1 MSRRR
6 VVITGLGVVSS
17 IGLGKEAFWRALLA
31 GQSGIKRIRS
41 FDASLYASQIAGEI
55 LDFPAEEFFP
65 CGAIS
70 RLSRASQLALVASQ
84 MALEDAHFDCKIRE
98 TDRIGT
104 VIGTALGGAEVYEN
118 QLRRLIETNNP
129 RRVHPWSV
137 PLIMANAPAAEIAI
151 RYGLK
156 GPNMTISTACSSGA
170 HAIGY
175 ALDLIRSG
183 RVDIMMAG
191 GTEACI
197 VPGVVAGFNALRA
210 LSMHN
215 NEPERAS
222 RPFDR
227 TRDGFAIGE
236 GAGVLILETLESAK
250 QRDVHIYAEVAG
262 YAAACEACH
271 IVHPET
277 TGTEEARVM
286 ELALKDAEIPIG
298 QVDYINTH
306 GTSTVLNDLT
316 ETNAIKKL
324 FGPHAYRI
332 SLNSTK
338 SMIGHTI
345 GAAGA
350 VEAIVCALTLQR
362 KVLHPTINYE
372 NSDPDCDLDYTPNH
386 ASEKNVHVALSN
398 SFGFGS
404 NNACLVMK
412 AFNKWRLI

>member
-1 MSRRR
+1 MSTPT

-41 FDASLYASQIAGEI
+41 FDASLYACQIAGEI

-65 CGAIS
+65 FGAS
-70 RLSRASQLALVASQ
+70 ARFSRASQLALVASQ
-84 MALEDAHFDCKIRE
+84 MALEDAHLDCKCCE
-98 TDRIGT
+98 SDRVGT
-104 VIGTALGGAEVYEN
+104 VIGTGLGGAEVYEN

-175 ALDLIRSG
+175 GLDLIRSG

-210 LSMHN
+210 LSVCN

-222 RPFDR
+222 RPFDK
-227 TRDGFAIGE
+227 TRDGFAMGE

-250 QRDVHIYAEVAG
+250 QRDVRIYAEVAG

-286 ELALKDAEIPIG
+286 ELALEDAGIPAG

-345 GAAGA
+345 GPAGA
-350 VEAIVCALTLQR
+350 VEAIVCALTLHH

-372 NSDPDCDLDYTPNH
+372 NPDPDCDLDYTPNH
-386 ASEKNVHVALSN
+386 ASEKDVHVALSN

-412 AFNKWRLI
+412 ALS

>member
-6 VVITGLGVVSS
+6 VVMTGLGVVSS

-31 GQSGIKRIRS
+31 GQSGIKRIQS
-41 FDASLYASQIAGEI
+41 FDASLYPSQIAGEI
-55 LDFPAEEFFP
+55 LDFPTEEFFP
-65 CGAIS
+65 CGATS
-70 RLSRASQLALVASQ
+70 RFSRASQLALVASQ
-84 MALEDAHFDCKIRE
+84 MALEDACLDWKNCE

-104 VIGTALGGAEVYEN
+104 VIGTALGGTEVYEN
-118 QLRRLIETNNP
+118 QLRRLMETNNP
-129 RRVHPWSV
+129 RRVHPLSV

-156 GPNMTISTACSSGA
+156 GPNMTVSAACSSGS

-183 RVDIMMAG
+183 RVDIMTAG

-197 VPGVVAGFNALRA
+197 VPGVFAGFNSLRA
-210 LSMHN
+210 LSLRN

-227 TRDGFAIGE
+227 TRDGFTIGE

-250 QRDVHIYAEVAG
+250 QRGAPIYAEVAG
-262 YAAACEACH
+262 YAASCEACH
-271 IVHPET
+271 IVHPEA
-277 TGTEEARVM
+277 TGTEQARVM
-286 ELALKDAEIPIG
+286 DLALKDAGIPAD

-350 VEAIVCALTLQR
+350 VEAIVCALTLHH
-362 KVLHPTINYE
+362 KILHPTINYE
-372 NSDPDCDLDYTPNH
+372 NPDPDCDLDYTPNH
-386 ASEKNVHVALSN
+386 ARAKEVYVALSN

-412 AFNKWRLI
+412 ALS

>member
-1 MSRRR
+1 MSTPT

-41 FDASLYASQIAGEI
+41 FDASLYACQIAGEI

-65 CGAIS
+65 FGAS
-70 RLSRASQLALVASQ
+70 ARFSRASQLALVASQ
-84 MALEDAHFDCKIRE
+84 MALEDAHLDCKCCE
-98 TDRIGT
+98 SDRVGT
-104 VIGTALGGAEVYEN
+104 VIGTGLGGAEVYEN

-175 ALDLIRSG
+175 GLDLIRSG

-210 LSMHN
+210 LSVCN

-222 RPFDR
+222 RPFDK
-227 TRDGFAIGE
+227 TRNGFAMGE

-250 QRDVHIYAEVAG
+250 QRDVRIYAEVAG

-286 ELALKDAEIPIG
+286 ELALEDAGIPAG

-350 VEAIVCALTLQR
+350 VEAIVCALTLHH

-372 NSDPDCDLDYTPNH
+372 NPDPDCDLDYTPNH
-386 ASEKNVHVALSN
+386 ASEKDVHVALSN

-412 AFNKWRLI
+412 ALS

>member
-1 MSRRR
+1 MLRQS

-31 GQSGIKRIRS
+31 GQSGIKRIQS
-41 FDASLYASQIAGEI
+41 FDASLYGSQIAGEI
-55 LDFPAEEFFP
+55 PDFPAAEFFP
-65 CGAIS
+65 CDAGA
-70 RLSRASQLALVASQ
+70 RLSRASQLALAASQ
-84 MALEDAHFDCKIRE
+84 MALEDAHLDWRNGDS
-98 TDRIGT
+98 DRVGT
-104 VIGTALGGAEVYEN
+104 VIGTGLGGAEVYEN

-129 RRVHPWSV
+129 KRVHPLSV

-151 RYGLK
+151 RYGIK
-156 GPNMTISTACSSGA
+156 GPNMTVSTACSSGS

-175 ALDLIRSG
+175 AVDLIRSG
-183 RVDIMMAG
+183 RVETMLAG

-197 VPGVVAGFNALRA
+197 VPGVVAGFNSLRA
-210 LSMHN
+210 LSVHN
-215 NEPERAS
+215 DDPERAS

-236 GAGVLILETLESAK
+236 GAGVLILETLKSAK
-250 QRDVHIYAEVAG
+250 QRGAHIYAEIAG
-262 YAAACEACH
+262 YAATCEASH
-271 IVHPET
+271 IVHPES

-286 ELALKDAEIPIG
+286 ELALKDAGIATD

-316 ETNAIKKL
+316 ETRAIKTL
-324 FGPHAYRI
+324 FGPHAYRL

-350 VEAIVCALTLQR
+350 VEAVVCALTLQR

-372 NSDPDCDLDYTPNH
+372 NPDPNCDLDYTPNY
-386 ASEKNVHVALSN
+386 ANEKDVQVALSN

-412 AFNKWRLI
+412 AFS

>member
-197 VPGVVAGFNALRA
+197 VPGVVAGFNSLRA

-386 ASEKNVHVALSN
+386 AREKDVHVALSN

-412 AFNKWRLI
+412 ALS

>member
-6 VVITGLGVVSS
+6 VVMTGLGVVSS

-55 LDFPAEEFFP
+55 LDFPTEEFFP
-65 CGAIS
+65 CGTSA
-70 RLSRASQLALVASQ
+70 RFSRASQLALVASQ
-84 MALEDAHFDCKIRE
+84 MALEDAHLDRKNYE

-175 ALDLIRSG
+175 GLDLIRSG
-183 RVDIMMAG
+183 RVDMMMAG

-197 VPGVVAGFNALRA
+197 VPGVVAGFNSLRA
-210 LSMHN
+210 LSVHN

-222 RPFDR
+222 RPFDK

-236 GAGVLILETLESAK
+236 GAGVLILETLESAQ
-250 QRDVHIYAEVAG
+250 QRDIRIYAEVAG
-262 YAAACEACH
+262 YAGACEACH
-271 IVHPET
+271 MVHPET

-286 ELALKDAEIPIG
+286 ELALKDAGIPAG

-324 FGPHAYRI
+324 FGRHAYRI

-350 VEAIVCALTLQR
+350 VEATVCALTLHHR
-362 KVLHPTINYE
+362 VLHPTINYE
-372 NSDPDCDLDYTPNH
+372 NPDPDCDLDYTPNH
-386 ASEKNVHVALSN
+386 ASEKDVHVALSN

-404 NNACLVMK
+404 NNACLVMT
-412 AFNKWRLI
+412 ALS

>member
-41 FDASLYASQIAGEI
+41 FDASLYTSQIAGEI
-55 LDFPAEEFFP
+55 VDFPAEEFFP
-65 CGAIS
+65 CGATS
-70 RLSRASQLALVASQ
+70 RLCRASQLALAASQ
-84 MALEDAHFDCKIRE
+84 MALEDAHLDWKNCA
-98 TDRIGT
+98 TDRVGTAIGT
-104 VIGTALGGAEVYEN
+104 GLGGTEVYEN
-118 QLRRLIETNNP
+118 QLRRLIETKNP
-129 RRVHPWSV
+129 RRVHPCSV

-156 GPNMTISTACSSGA
+156 GPNMTVSTACSSGA
-170 HAIGY
+170 HAVGY
-175 ALDLIRSG
+175 GLDLIRSG
-183 RVDIMMAG
+183 RVDMMIAG

-197 VPGVVAGFNALRA
+197 VPGVVAGFDALRA
-210 LSMHN
+210 LSVQN
-215 NEPERAS
+215 NQPERAS

-227 TRDGFAIGE
+227 ARDGFAIGE
-236 GAGVLILETLESAK
+236 GAGVLILETLESAT
-250 QRDVHIYAEVAG
+250 QRDVFIYAEVAG

-271 IVHPET
+271 IVHPER

-286 ELALKDAEIPIG
+286 ELALKDAGIPTD
-298 QVDYINTH
+298 QVDYINAH

-350 VEAIVCALTLQR
+350 IEAIVCALTLHH
-362 KVLHPTINYE
+362 KVLHPTINYQE
-372 NSDPDCDLDYTPNH
+372 PDPDCDLDYTPNH
-386 ASEKNVHVALSN
+386 ASEKDVHIALSN

-412 AFNKWRLI
+412 ALS

>member
-6 VVITGLGVVSS
+6 VVMTGLGIVSS

-41 FDASLYASQIAGEI
+41 FDASLYASQMAGEI
-55 LDFPAEEFFP
+55 LDFPTEEFFP
-65 CGAIS
+65 CGTSA

-84 MALEDAHFDCKIRE
+84 MAREDAHLDWKNYE

-118 QLRRLIETNNP
+118 QLRRLMETNNP
-129 RRVHPWSV
+129 RRVHPLSV

-175 ALDLIRSG
+175 GLDLIRSG
-183 RVDIMMAG
+183 RVDVMMAG

-210 LSMHN
+210 LSVCN
-215 NEPERAS
+215 NNDPERAS
-222 RPFDR
+222 KPFDR

-286 ELALKDAEIPIG
+286 ELALKDAGIPAG

-324 FGPHAYRI
+324 FGRHAYGI

-350 VEAIVCALTLQR
+350 VEAIVCALTLHHR
-362 KVLHPTINYE
+362 VLHPTINYE
-372 NSDPDCDLDYTPNH
+372 NPDPDCDLDYTPNH
-386 ASEKNVHVALSN
+386 ASEKDVHVALSN

-404 NNACLVMK
+404 NNACLVMT
-412 AFNKWRLI
+412 ALS

>member
-84 MALEDAHFDCKIRE
+84 MAREDAHMDCKCCE
-98 TDRIGT
+98 SDRVGT
-104 VIGTALGGAEVYEN
+104 VIGTSLGGAEVYEN
-118 QLRRLIETNNP
+118 QLRRLIETNP

-197 VPGVVAGFNALRA
+197 VPGVVAGFSALRA
-210 LSMHN
+210 LSVCN
-215 NEPERAS
+215 NEPERAT

-250 QRDVHIYAEVAG
+250 QRDVRIYAEVAG

-271 IVHPET
+271 IVHPES
-277 TGTEEARVM
+277 TGTEEARAM
-286 ELALKDAEIPIG
+286 ELALKDAGIPAG

-316 ETNAIKKL
+316 ETHAIKKL

-372 NSDPDCDLDYTPNH
+372 NPDPDCDLDYTPNH
-386 ASEKNVHVALSN
+386 AREKDVHVALSN

-412 AFNKWRLI
+412 ALP

>member
-1 MSRRR
+1 
-6 VVITGLGVVSS
+6 
-17 IGLGKEAFWRALLA
+17 
-31 GQSGIKRIRS
+31 
-41 FDASLYASQIAGEI
+41 
-55 LDFPAEEFFP
+55 
-65 CGAIS
+65 
-70 RLSRASQLALVASQ
+70 
-84 MALEDAHFDCKIRE
+84 
-98 TDRIGT
+98 
-104 VIGTALGGAEVYEN
+104 
-118 QLRRLIETNNP
+118 
-129 RRVHPWSV
+129 
-137 PLIMANAPAAEIAI
+137 
-151 RYGLK
+151 
-156 GPNMTISTACSSGA
+156 
-170 HAIGY
+170 
-175 ALDLIRSG
+175 
-183 RVDIMMAG
+183 MMAG

-197 VPGVVAGFNALRA
+197 VPGVVAGFNSLRA

-262 YAAACEACH
+262 YAAACEAYH

-386 ASEKNVHVALSN
+386 AREKDVHVALSN

-412 AFNKWRLI
+412 ALS

>member
-1 MSRRR
+1 MSTPT

-41 FDASLYASQIAGEI
+41 FDASLYACQIAGEI

-65 CGAIS
+65 FGAS
-70 RLSRASQLALVASQ
+70 ARFSRASQLALVASQ
-84 MALEDAHFDCKIRE
+84 MALEDAHLDCKCCE
-98 TDRIGT
+98 SDRVGT
-104 VIGTALGGAEVYEN
+104 VIGTGLGGAEVYEN

-175 ALDLIRSG
+175 GLDLIRSG

-210 LSMHN
+210 LSVCN

-222 RPFDR
+222 RPFDK
-227 TRDGFAIGE
+227 TRDGFAMGE

-250 QRDVHIYAEVAG
+250 QRDVRIYAEVAG

-286 ELALKDAEIPIG
+286 ELALEDAGIPAG

-350 VEAIVCALTLQR
+350 VEAIVCALTLHH

-372 NSDPDCDLDYTPNH
+372 NPDPDCDLDYTPNH
-386 ASEKNVHVALSN
+386 ASEKDVHVALSN

-412 AFNKWRLI
+412 ALS

>member
-1 MSRRR
+1 MTRRR

-17 IGLGKEAFWRALLA
+17 IGLGKQAFWRALLA

-55 LDFPAEEFFP
+55 WDFSAEELFP
-65 CGAIS
+65 YDGIS
-70 RLSRASQLALVASQ
+70 RLSRASQLALVASR
-84 MALEDAHFDCKIRE
+84 MALEDAHLDWKNCK
-98 TDRIGT
+98 TDRVGT
-104 VIGTALGGAEVYEN
+104 VIGTALGGTEVYEN

-151 RYGLK
+151 RHGLK
-156 GPNMTISTACSSGA
+156 GPNMTVSTACSSGS
-170 HAIGY
+170 HAVGY
-175 ALDLIRSG
+175 GLDLIRSG
-183 RVDIMMAG
+183 RVDTMIAG

-197 VPGVVAGFNALRA
+197 VPGVVAGFNSLRA
-210 LSMHN
+210 LSVHN
-215 NEPERAS
+215 TEPERAS

-250 QRDVHIYAEVAG
+250 QRDVRIYAEVAG

-286 ELALKDAEIPIG
+286 ELALKDAGIPPS

-324 FGPHAYRI
+324 FESHAYRI

-350 VEAIVCALTLQR
+350 IEAIVCALTLHH
-362 KVLHPTINYE
+362 KVLHPTINYQDP
-372 NSDPDCDLDYTPNH
+372 DPDCDLDYTPNH
-386 ASEKNVHVALSN
+386 ASEKDVHVALSN

-412 AFNKWRLI
+412 ALS

>member
-17 IGLGKEAFWRALLA
+17 IGLGKDAFWRALLA

-55 LDFPAEEFFP
+55 SDFPTEDFFP
-65 CGAIS
+65 CGAS
-70 RLSRASQLALVASQ
+70 ARLSRASQLALVASQ
-84 MALEDAHFDCKIRE
+84 MALEDACLDRKNCQ
-98 TDRIGT
+98 TDRVGT
-104 VIGTALGGAEVYEN
+104 VIGTALGGTEVYEN
-118 QLRRLIETNNP
+118 QLRRLMETNNP
-129 RRVHPWSV
+129 RRVHPLSV

-156 GPNMTISTACSSGA
+156 GPNTTISNACSSGS

-175 ALDLIRSG
+175 GLDLIRSG
-183 RVDIMMAG
+183 RVDAMLAG

-197 VPGVVAGFNALRA
+197 VPGVFAGFNSLRA
-210 LSMHN
+210 LSLRN
-215 NEPERAS
+215 NEPEQAS

-227 TRDGFAIGE
+227 TRDGFTIGE
-236 GAGVLILETLESAK
+236 GAGVMILETLESAK
-250 QRDVHIYAEVAG
+250 QRDARIYAEVAG
-262 YAAACEACH
+262 YAATCEACH
-271 IVHPET
+271 IVHPEA
-277 TGTEEARVM
+277 TGTEQARVM
-286 ELALKDAEIPIG
+286 YLALKDAGIPAD

-316 ETNAIKKL
+316 ETNAIKTL

-350 VEAIVCALTLQR
+350 VEAVVCALTLHH

-372 NSDPDCDLDYTPNH
+372 NPDPDCDLDYTPNH
-386 ASEKNVHVALSN
+386 AREKDVHVALSN

-404 NNACLVMK
+404 NNACLVME
-412 AFNKWRLI
+412 ALS

>member
-1 MSRRR
+1 MSTRR

-31 GQSGIKRIRS
+31 GQSGIKQIQS

-55 LDFPAEEFFP
+55 ADFPTKEFFP

-84 MALEDAHFDCKIRE
+84 MALEDAHLDWKICE
-98 TDRIGT
+98 TDRIGI
-104 VIGTALGGAEVYEN
+104 VIGTAMGGTEVYEN

-129 RRVHPWSV
+129 RRVHPLSV

-156 GPNMTISTACSSGA
+156 GPNTTISNACSSGA

-175 ALDLIRSG
+175 GLDLIRSG
-183 RVDIMMAG
+183 RVDTMVAG

-197 VPGVVAGFNALRA
+197 VPGVFAGFNSLRA

-215 NEPERAS
+215 HDPERAS

-227 TRDGFAIGE
+227 TRDGFAMGE
-236 GAGVLILETLESAK
+236 AAGVLILEALESAK
-250 QRDVHIYAEVAG
+250 QRGVPIYAEVAG
-262 YAAACEACH
+262 YATACEACH

-286 ELALKDAEIPIG
+286 QLALKDAGMAAG

-316 ETNAIKKL
+316 ETNAVKKL

-372 NSDPDCDLDYTPNH
+372 NPDPDCDLDYTPNH
-386 ASEKNVHVALSN
+386 AREKDVHVALSN

-412 AFNKWRLI
+412 ALS

>member
-17 IGLGKEAFWRALLA
+17 IALGKEAFWRALLA

-118 QLRRLIETNNP
+118 QLRRLMETNNP
-129 RRVHPWSV
+129 RRVHPLSV

-156 GPNMTISTACSSGA
+156 GPNMTFSTACSSGA

-197 VPGVVAGFNALRA
+197 VPGVVAGFNSLRA

-286 ELALKDAEIPIG
+286 ELALKDAEIPTG

-324 FGPHAYRI
+324 FGPHAYRM

-350 VEAIVCALTLQR
+350 VEAIVCALTLER

-386 ASEKNVHVALSN
+386 AREKDVHVALSN

-412 AFNKWRLI
+412 ALS

>member
-1 MSRRR
+1 MLRQS

-31 GQSGIKRIRS
+31 GQSGIKRIQS
-41 FDASLYASQIAGEI
+41 FDASLYGSQIAGEI
-55 LDFPAEEFFP
+55 PDFPAAELFP
-65 CGAIS
+65 CDAGA
-70 RLSRASQLALVASQ
+70 RLSRASQLALAASQ
-84 MALEDAHFDCKIRE
+84 MALEDAHLDWRNGDS
-98 TDRIGT
+98 DRVGT
-104 VIGTALGGAEVYEN
+104 VIGTGLGGAEVYEN

-129 RRVHPWSV
+129 KRVHPLSV

-151 RYGLK
+151 RYGIK
-156 GPNMTISTACSSGA
+156 GPNMTVSTACSSGS

-175 ALDLIRSG
+175 AVDLIRSG
-183 RVDIMMAG
+183 RVETMLAG

-197 VPGVVAGFNALRA
+197 VPGVVAGFNSLRA
-210 LSMHN
+210 LSVHN
-215 NEPERAS
+215 NDPERAS

-236 GAGVLILETLESAK
+236 GAGVLILETLKSAK
-250 QRDVHIYAEVAG
+250 QRGAHIYAEIAG
-262 YAAACEACH
+262 YAATCEASH
-271 IVHPET
+271 IVHPES

-286 ELALKDAEIPIG
+286 ELALKDAGIATD

-316 ETNAIKKL
+316 ETRAIKTL
-324 FGPHAYRI
+324 FGPHAYRL

-350 VEAIVCALTLQR
+350 VEAVVCALTLQR

-372 NSDPDCDLDYTPNH
+372 NPDPHCDLDYTPNY
-386 ASEKNVHVALSN
+386 ANEKDVQVALSN

-412 AFNKWRLI
+412 AFS

>member
-1 MSRRR
+1 MSRQR

-17 IGLGKEAFWRALLA
+17 IGLGKDAFWRALLA

-55 LDFPAEEFFP
+55 SDFPTEDFFP
-65 CGAIS
+65 CGAS
-70 RLSRASQLALVASQ
+70 ARLSRASQLALVASQ
-84 MALEDAHFDCKIRE
+84 MALEDARLDRKNCQ
-98 TDRIGT
+98 TDRVGT
-104 VIGTALGGAEVYEN
+104 VIGTALGGTDVYEN

-129 RRVHPWSV
+129 RRVHPLSV

-156 GPNMTISTACSSGA
+156 GPNTTISNACSSGS

-175 ALDLIRSG
+175 GLDLIRSG
-183 RVDIMMAG
+183 RVDAMLAG

-197 VPGVVAGFNALRA
+197 VPGVFAGFNSLRA
-210 LSMHN
+210 LSLRN
-215 NEPERAS
+215 NEPEQAS

-227 TRDGFAIGE
+227 TRDGFTIGE
-236 GAGVLILETLESAK
+236 GAGVMILETLESAK
-250 QRDVHIYAEVAG
+250 QRDARIYAEVAG
-262 YAAACEACH
+262 YAATCEACH
-271 IVHPET
+271 IVHPEA
-277 TGTEEARVM
+277 TGTEQARVM
-286 ELALKDAEIPIG
+286 YLALKDAGIPAD

-316 ETNAIKKL
+316 ETNAIKTL

-350 VEAIVCALTLQR
+350 VEAVVCALTLHH

-372 NSDPDCDLDYTPNH
+372 NPDPDCDLDYTPNH
-386 ASEKNVHVALSN
+386 AREKDVHVALSN

-404 NNACLVMK
+404 NNACLVME
-412 AFNKWRLI
+412 ALS

>member
-1 MSRRR
+1 
-6 VVITGLGVVSS
+6 
-17 IGLGKEAFWRALLA
+17 LGKETFWRALLA

-41 FDASLYASQIAGEI
+41 FDASLYACQIAGEI
-55 LDFPAEEFFP
+55 WDFPAEEFFP
-65 CGAIS
+65 CGAS
-70 RLSRASQLALVASQ
+70 ARFSRASQLALVASQ
-84 MALEDAHFDCKIRE
+84 MGLEDAHLDCKCCAS
-98 TDRIGT
+98 DRVGT
-104 VIGTALGGAEVYEN
+104 VIGTGLGGAEVYEN

-197 VPGVVAGFNALRA
+197 VPGVVAGFNSLRA

-250 QRDVHIYAEVAG
+250 QRDAHIYAEVAG
-262 YAAACEACH
+262 YAATCEACH

-286 ELALKDAEIPIG
+286 ELALKDAGIPTG

-372 NSDPDCDLDYTPNH
+372 NPDPDCDLDYTPNH
-386 ASEKNVHVALSN
+386 ASEKDVHVALSN

-412 AFNKWRLI
+412 ALS

>member
-1 MSRRR
+1 
-6 VVITGLGVVSS
+6 VITGLGVVSS
-17 IGLGKEAFWRALLA
+17 IGLGKDAFWRALLA

-55 LDFPAEEFFP
+55 SDFPTEDFFP
-65 CGAIS
+65 CGAS
-70 RLSRASQLALVASQ
+70 ARLSRASQLALVASQ
-84 MALEDAHFDCKIRE
+84 MALEDARLDRKNCQ
-98 TDRIGT
+98 TDRVGT
-104 VIGTALGGAEVYEN
+104 VIGTALGGTDVYEN

-129 RRVHPWSV
+129 RRVHPLSV

-156 GPNMTISTACSSGA
+156 GPNTTISNACSSGS

-175 ALDLIRSG
+175 GLDLIRSG
-183 RVDIMMAG
+183 RVDAMLAG

-197 VPGVVAGFNALRA
+197 VPGVFAGFNSLRA
-210 LSMHN
+210 LSLRN
-215 NEPERAS
+215 NEPEQAS

-227 TRDGFAIGE
+227 TRDGFTIGE
-236 GAGVLILETLESAK
+236 GAGVMILETLESAK
-250 QRDVHIYAEVAG
+250 QRDARIYAEVAG
-262 YAAACEACH
+262 YAATCEACH
-271 IVHPET
+271 IVHPEA
-277 TGTEEARVM
+277 TGTEQARVM
-286 ELALKDAEIPIG
+286 YLALKDAGIPAD

-316 ETNAIKKL
+316 ETNAIKTL

-350 VEAIVCALTLQR
+350 VEAVVCALTLHH

-372 NSDPDCDLDYTPNH
+372 NPDPDCDLDYTPNH
-386 ASEKNVHVALSN
+386 AREKDVHVALSN

-404 NNACLVMK
+404 NNACLVME
-412 AFNKWRLI
+412 ALS

>member
-1 MSRRR
+1 MSRRK

-31 GQSGIKRIRS
+31 GQSGIKRIQS
-41 FDASLYASQIAGEI
+41 FDASLHASQIAGEI

-65 CGAIS
+65 SGAS
-70 RLSRASQLALVASQ
+70 ARYSRASQLALVASQ
-84 MALEDAHFDCKIRE
+84 MAREDAHLDCKCCE
-98 TDRIGT
+98 SDRVGT
-104 VIGTALGGAEVYEN
+104 VIGTGLGGAEVYEN

-197 VPGVVAGFNALRA
+197 VPGVVAGFNSLRA

-262 YAAACEACH
+262 YAAACEARH
-271 IVHPET
+271 IVHPES
-277 TGTEEARVM
+277 TGTEEGRVM
-286 ELALKDAEIPIG
+286 ELALKDAGIPTG

-316 ETNAIKKL
+316 ETNAIKKV

-350 VEAIVCALTLQR
+350 VDAIVCALTLQR

-372 NSDPDCDLDYTPNH
+372 NPDPDCDLDYTPNH
-386 ASEKNVHVALSN
+386 AREKDVHVALSN

-412 AFNKWRLI
+412 ALS

>member
-1 MSRRR
+1 MSMQR

-31 GQSGIKRIRS
+31 GQSGIKRIQS
-41 FDASLYASQIAGEI
+41 FDASLYASQVAGEI
-55 LDFPAEEFFP
+55 SNFPAEDFFP
-65 CGAIS
+65 CGAS
-70 RLSRASQLALVASQ
+70 ARLSRASQMALVASQ
-84 MALEDAHFDCKIRE
+84 MALADARLDCTNCE
-98 TDRIGT
+98 ADRVGAVVGT
-104 VIGTALGGAEVYEN
+104 GLGGAEIYEN
-118 QLRRLIETNNP
+118 QLRRLIESNNP
-129 RRVHPWSV
+129 RRVYPLSV
-137 PLIMANAPAAEIAI
+137 PLIMTNAPAAEIAI

-156 GPNMTISTACSSGA
+156 GPNMTVSTACSSGS

-183 RVDIMMAG
+183 RVDLMLAG

-197 VPGVVAGFNALRA
+197 VPGVVAGFNSLRA
-210 LSMHN
+210 LSVHN

-227 TRDGFAIGE
+227 TRDGFTIGE
-236 GAGVLILETLESAK
+236 GAGILILETLESAK
-250 QRDVHIYAEVAG
+250 QRDARIYAEVAG

-277 TGTEEARVM
+277 TGTEQARVM
-286 ELALKDAEIPIG
+286 ELALKDAGIPPG

-324 FGPHAYRI
+324 FGAHAYRI

-350 VEAIVCALTLQR
+350 VEAIVCALTLHH
-362 KVLHPTINYE
+362 KVLHPTINYQ
-372 NSDPDCDLDYTPNH
+372 NPDPDCDLDYTPNH
-386 ASEKNVHVALSN
+386 AREKDVQVALSN

-404 NNACLVMK
+404 NNACLIMK
-412 AFNKWRLI
+412 ALS